1 MSAESAIN
9 RLLEIHPKGF
19 DLSLGRITALLAKL
33 GNPHRAIP
41 PVFHVAGTNGKG
53 STAAF
58 LRAILEAAGKSVHV
72 HTSPHLVSWTERYRM
87 GAPGGGPLVDDKV
100 LEEAVNR
107 VAEANGGKPITV
119 FEIMSAVGFVLF
131 SEHPADYCILEVGL
145 GGRFDATN
153 VIENPAV
160 SIITPVDLD
169 HMMHLGDTVG
179 KIAFEKAGI
188 IKPGRPV
195 VVAEQQDA
203 ALEVISKR
211 AEELKSPL
219 MAARQDFDWYEQ
231 AGRLVYQDEHGL
243 LDLPLPRL
251 KGTYQL
257 ANAATAFT
265 AARVALP
272 VLENSVFE
280 QAMQTVQ
287 WPGRFER
294 LPEGHLAEA
303 LPEKVPDA
311 GKPEIWI
318 DGGHNPQAA
327 AMLVS
332 ELGKLQARD
341 AKKCCLLTGMLTTKE
356 PAEFLAG
363 FKGMAELVVTV
374 PVPDSEA
381 GFASE
386 ELARIAA
393 DCGLPAQSAGSIKE
407 GLSIC
412 AERMGGRP
420 FRILICG
427 SLYLIGEVLKQNGT
441 PPR

>member
-33 GNPHRAIP
+33 GNPHLSIP
-41 PVFHVAGTNGKG
+41 PAFHIAGTNGKG

-58 LRAILEAAGKSVHV
+58 LRAIVEAAGKSVHV
-72 HTSPHLVSWTERYRM
+72 HTSPHLVNWTERYRL
-87 GAPGGGPLVDDKV
+87 GAPGGGHLVSDAV
-100 LEEAVNR
+100 LERTVDR
-107 VAEANGGKPITV
+107 VAAANGGKPITV

-131 SEHPADYCILEVGL
+131 SEHPADYSILEVGL

-153 VIENPAV
+153 VIGKPAV

-169 HMMHLGDTVG
+169 HMMHLGNTVE

-188 IKPGRPV
+188 IKPGIPV

-203 ALEVISKR
+203 ALDVIR
-211 AEELKSPL
+211 ARADELNAPVIV
-219 MAARQDFDWYEQ
+219 ARQDLDWYEQ

-251 KGTYQL
+251 KGTHQL
-257 ANAATAFT
+257 ANAATAIA
-265 AARVALP
+265 AARVVLP
-272 VLENSVFE
+272 GLENGVFE
-280 QAMQTVQ
+280 QAMQSVQ

-303 LPEKVPDA
+303 LAAKFPRIA
-311 GKPEIWI
+311 MPEIWI

-341 AKKCCLLTGMLTTKE
+341 GRKCCLLTGMLTTKE

-363 FKGMAELVVTV
+363 FEGLAEFVVTV

-381 GFASE
+381 GFAPE
-386 ELARIAA
+386 ELARIASG
-393 DCGLPAQSAGSIKE
+393 CGLPAQSASSIGE
-407 GLSIC
+407 GLRIC
-412 AERMGGRP
+412 MERIRDQP
-420 FRILICG
+420 ARILICG
-427 SLYLIGEVLKQNGT
+427 SLYLIGEVLRQNGT

>member
-19 DLSLGRITALLAKL
+19 DLSLGRITVLLAKL
-33 GNPHRAIP
+33 GNPHHSIP
-41 PVFHVAGTNGKG
+41 PAFHIAGTNGKG

-58 LRAILEAAGKSVHV
+58 LRAIVEAAGKTVHV
-72 HTSPHLVSWTERYRM
+72 HTSPHLVSWTERYRL
-87 GAPGGGPLVDDKV
+87 GAPGGGHLVSDAV
-100 LEEAVNR
+100 LEEVVNR

-131 SEHPADYCILEVGL
+131 SEHPADYTILEVGL

-153 VIENPAV
+153 VIEKPAV
-160 SIITPVDLD
+160 SVITPIDLD
-169 HMMHLGDTVG
+169 HMLHLGDTVE

-195 VVAEQQDA
+195 VVAGQQDA
-203 ALEVISKR
+203 ALDVIR
-211 AEELKSPL
+211 ARASELNAPL
-219 MAARQDFDWYEQ
+219 IAARQDFDWYEQ
-231 AGRLVYQDEHGL
+231 AGRWVYQDENGL

-251 KGTYQL
+251 KGAYQL
-257 ANAATAFT
+257 ANAATAT
-265 AARVALP
+265 AAARVVLP
-272 VLENSVFE
+272 GLENSVFE
-280 QAMQTVQ
+280 QAMETVQ

-294 LPEGHLAEA
+294 LPEGRLAEA
-303 LPEKVPDA
+303 LP
-311 GKPEIWI
+311 GKMPEIWI

-341 AKKCCLLTGMLTTKE
+341 GKKCCLLTGMLTTKE

-363 FKGMAELVVTV
+363 FRGLAEFVVTV

-381 GFASE
+381 GFPPE
-386 ELARIAA
+386 ELARIAS
-393 DCGLPAQSAGSIKE
+393 DCGLPAQSAGSIE
-407 GLSIC
+407 DGLRIC
-412 AERMGGRP
+412 AERVQDEP
-420 FRILICG
+420 ARILICG
-427 SLYLIGEVLKQNGT
+427 SLYLIGEVLRQNGT

>member
-169 HMMHLGDTVG
+169 HMMHLGDTV
-179 KIAFEKAGI
+179 
-188 IKPGRPV
+188 
-195 VVAEQQDA
+195 
-203 ALEVISKR
+203 
-211 AEELKSPL
+211 
-219 MAARQDFDWYEQ
+219 
-231 AGRLVYQDEHGL
+231 
-243 LDLPLPRL
+243 
-251 KGTYQL
+251 
-257 ANAATAFT
+257 
-265 AARVALP
+265 
-272 VLENSVFE
+272 
-280 QAMQTVQ
+280 
-287 WPGRFER
+287 
-294 LPEGHLAEA
+294 
-303 LPEKVPDA
+303 
-311 GKPEIWI
+311 
-318 DGGHNPQAA
+318 
-327 AMLVS
+327 
-332 ELGKLQARD
+332 
-341 AKKCCLLTGMLTTKE
+341 
-356 PAEFLAG
+356 
-363 FKGMAELVVTV
+363 
-374 PVPDSEA
+374 
-381 GFASE
+381 
-386 ELARIAA
+386 
-393 DCGLPAQSAGSIKE
+393 
-407 GLSIC
+407 
-412 AERMGGRP
+412 
-420 FRILICG
+420 
-427 SLYLIGEVLKQNGT
+427 
-441 PPR
+441 